1 MKLHSMDDLFLA
13 EEEIMLQRAREEMAK
28 EKADPAF
35 NARVLA
41 RLAEIESAP
50 DIEPE
55 ADDEDDTDDKDDTD
69 E

>member
-1 MKLHSMDDLFLA
+1 MKFQSMDDLILA
-13 EEEIMLQRAREEMAK
+13 EEEIMIQRAREEIAK
-28 EKADPAF
+28 EKADSAF

-50 DIEPE
+50 DVEPE
-55 ADDEDDTDDKDDTD
+55 ANEDDEDDEDGTD